1 MAVTERGEI
10 HQTELGINECSL
22 NTIWP
27 KSATPCE
34 SSPYLS
40 RSRFDVQ
47 LNMALV
53 NGPLVFLIGPLK
65 WPPLLNAYQSE
76 GIPNAPTPHR
86 WSHFSARKRRSCITE
101 REPNQGLCRTGAQ
114 AKPQSRKSCS
124 IDIVSIQPPID
135 RFDRRSPCPYKVGCV
150 TMLPPDASAKHP
162 GKRPGKLISPSLAFA
177 IRVATRNY
185 FGPQPVRVD
194 FIQIRPYQPRTLRFD
209 LAHIVYGRHR
219 DRLLHAAAFEPTT
232 NYEAW
237 TTDKFGRF
245 PGFTICHDPSR
256 ERTMKDNRSRPH
268 KIVWICERCFLRDRP
283 KTAHYVFIA
292 STGKRRPTSEE
303 GAQSRGLC
311 HLSVPHLHVVRS
323 CPLTCSVTG
332 SGGAERNLL
341 DMLRADPTNPRDQTL
356 LSNLHTLFDPKMNQ
370 LLLLDWLTYHNL
382 PFNVVNSERFRR
394 LLLYNNPALQ
404 EGQIPTGNASRSMI
418 HFTFDG
424 WTSRQ
429 NTSFLGINAH
439 FIDQDWNQWG
449 ILLALPALAK
459 RHTGAALADEVA
471 DTICAF
477 ADNLDCYP
485 ASESGTTRLTTLR
498 IMIRLWKR
506 LPLTSHP
513 LRPHFLN
520 LAVRAMMYG
529 SKRDNF
535 NELLAHWGDKDFV
548 AEEEEQRQLSD
559 AINELATDDDFCV
572 PSMEEG
578 FEVETVPEGSQDQD
592 VLPDIINGEEV
603 DKYRKFGPFGKL
615 HNIGIALRTSSQL
628 LEVFYEAQRQTAPTE
643 PILTWVQNV
652 CTRWQSDEAMA
663 SRALLKR
670 TMAWQR
676 RQRTGQTSD
685 TERTTF
691 LEEWKVV
698 VAVQKILQ
706 PFKIASKQ
714 LQGEVLLVN
723 APPVQGVIIE
733 ENEDQTM
740 KEVHLFND
748 MDARTRRVLKIYIK
762 LGWKKLNDYYSKLTS
777 TAYVAAKWRALE
789 RLWSQ
794 LPTYARS
801 LATVW
806 KERYKNMAHRQSCD
820 GVSADTTNSGLD
832 YIERRLAFSR
842 SLACPEPR
850 GRQIKGPKQ
859 STALQ
864 EQDELD
870 QYLSEPPVENIA
882 YKTDPIA
889 WWKDVGVARFPRL
902 SYMAVDYLTIA
913 SSSAGTERDFSSY
926 LAYDAI
932 LWRWRSVFVP
942 GVKLASISRHFLLVC
957 LKGTIGGKFF
967 N

>member
-1 MAVTERGEI
+1 
-10 HQTELGINECSL
+10 
-22 NTIWP
+22 
-27 KSATPCE
+27 
-34 SSPYLS
+34 
-40 RSRFDVQ
+40 
-47 LNMALV
+47 
-53 NGPLVFLIGPLK
+53 
-65 WPPLLNAYQSE
+65 
-76 GIPNAPTPHR
+76 
-86 WSHFSARKRRSCITE
+86 
-101 REPNQGLCRTGAQ
+101 
-114 AKPQSRKSCS
+114 
-124 IDIVSIQPPID
+124 
-135 RFDRRSPCPYKVGCV
+135 
-150 TMLPPDASAKHP
+150 
-162 GKRPGKLISPSLAFA
+162 
-177 IRVATRNY
+177 
-185 FGPQPVRVD
+185 
-194 FIQIRPYQPRTLRFD
+194 
-209 LAHIVYGRHR
+209 
-219 DRLLHAAAFEPTT
+219 
-232 NYEAW
+232 
-237 TTDKFGRF
+237 
-245 PGFTICHDPSR
+245 
-256 ERTMKDNRSRPH
+256 
-268 KIVWICERCFLRDRP
+268 
-283 KTAHYVFIA
+283 
-292 STGKRRPTSEE
+292 
-303 GAQSRGLC
+303 
-311 HLSVPHLHVVRS
+311 
-323 CPLTCSVTG
+323 
-332 SGGAERNLL
+332 
-341 DMLRADPTNPRDQTL
+341 
-356 LSNLHTLFDPKMNQ
+356 
-370 LLLLDWLTYHNL
+370 
-382 PFNVVNSERFRR
+382 
-394 LLLYNNPALQ
+394 
-404 EGQIPTGNASRSMI
+404 
-418 HFTFDG
+418 
-424 WTSRQ
+424 
-429 NTSFLGINAH
+429 
-439 FIDQDWNQWG
+439 
-449 ILLALPALAK
+449 
-459 RHTGAALADEVA
+459 
-471 DTICAF
+471 
-477 ADNLDCYP
+477 
-485 ASESGTTRLTTLR
+485 
-498 IMIRLWKR
+498 
-506 LPLTSHP
+506 
-513 LRPHFLN
+513 
-520 LAVRAMMYG
+520 MYG

-670 TMAWQR
+670 TALNRMF
-676 RQRTGQTSD
+676 SIIE
-685 TERTTF
+685 ERWLGKGGKEQDKPAILKEQLS

-714 LQGEVLLVN
+714 LQGEGIAGKRSTSGGFDEYFPVVEMLLDHLEL
-723 APPVQGVIIE
+723 AVQGVIIE

-777 TAYVAAKWRALE
+777 TAYVAAVVFHPCKKWRALE

-794 LPTYARS
+794 LPSRQTSEWERTYARS

-913 SSSAGTERDFSSY
+913 SSSAGTERDFSSCGRMITPLRSRLRRHIVAMAQCLRSWSKAGIY
-926 LAYDAI
+926 QPTLPLGLLEGDN
-932 LWRWRSVFVP
+932 WRQV
-942 GVKLASISRHFLLVC
+942 LQLM
-957 LKGTIGGKFF
+957 GKIT
-967 N
+967 

>member
-1 MAVTERGEI
+1 MDALDEDIEI
-10 HQTELGINECSL
+10 AS
-22 NTIWP
+22 
-27 KSATPCE
+27 STP
-34 SSPYLS
+34 
-40 RSRFDVQ
+40 
-47 LNMALV
+47 
-53 NGPLVFLIGPLK
+53 
-65 WPPLLNAYQSE
+65 PPS
-76 GIPNAPTPHR
+76 
-86 WSHFSARKRRSCITE
+86 
-101 REPNQGLCRTGAQ
+101 
-114 AKPQSRKSCS
+114 
-124 IDIVSIQPPID
+124 
-135 RFDRRSPCPYKVGCV
+135 
-150 TMLPPDASAKHP
+150 
-162 GKRPGKLISPSLAFA
+162 
-177 IRVATRNY
+177 
-185 FGPQPVRVD
+185 
-194 FIQIRPYQPRTLRFD
+194 
-209 LAHIVYGRHR
+209 
-219 DRLLHAAAFEPTT
+219 EPTT

-245 PGFTICHDPSR
+245 PGTICHDPSR

-382 PFNVVNSERFRR
+382 PFNVVNSDSDKTHHSSVSTPTLSTKIGTNGESSWLCR
-394 LLLYNNPALQ
+394 LSRNAILEQRLQ
-404 EGQIPTGNASRSMI
+404 MKLQIQYAP
-418 HFTFDG
+418 
-424 WTSRQ
+424 
-429 NTSFLGINAH
+429 
-439 FIDQDWNQWG
+439 
-449 ILLALPALAK
+449 
-459 RHTGAALADEVA
+459 
-471 DTICAF
+471 
-477 ADNLDCYP
+477 DNLDCYP

-506 LPLTSHP
+506 LPLSSISTGKSVASAAP
-513 LRPHFLN
+513 SFSEPGRQGYD
-520 LAVRAMMYG
+520 VRQQ
-529 SKRDNF
+529 RDNF

-615 HNIGIALRTSSQL
+615 HNIGIALRTST
-628 LEVFYEAQRQTAPTE
+628 QRQTAPTE

-670 TMAWQR
+670 TALNRMF
-676 RQRTGQTSD
+676 SIIE
-685 TERTTF
+685 ERWLGKGGKEQDKPAILKEQLS

-714 LQGEVLLVN
+714 LQGEGIAVLPVVEMLLDHLEL
-723 APPVQGVIIE
+723 AVQGVIIE

-794 LPTYARS
+794 LPSRQTSEWERTYARS